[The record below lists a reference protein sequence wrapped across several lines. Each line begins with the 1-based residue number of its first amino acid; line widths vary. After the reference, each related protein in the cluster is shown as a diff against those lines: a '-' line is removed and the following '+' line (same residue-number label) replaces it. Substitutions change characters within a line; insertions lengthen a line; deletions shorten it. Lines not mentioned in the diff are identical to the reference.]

1 MFEPAIALVDVA
13 VNAIAVDVAIVSCG
27 EVTDVAN
34 VVVVGGVGDVVIVVV
49 LTEVVVD
56 EVVIDALTV
65 ADADVVVV
73 AVSSSMSTQSSYDSE
88 KMIY

>member
-34 VVVVGGVGDVVIVVV
+34 VVVVVGGGDVVIVVV

-73 AVSSSMSTQSSYDSE
+73 AVSYSMSTQSLYDSE
-88 KMIY
+88 DF